1 MIVIIFALLFLCEM
15 TANGRATVE
24 AIQFFKSQK
33 ALTIGILKKYA
44 KTDLSTL
51 DSAYNYLRGALP
63 DLPYPTVEGMKTI
76 LAEMSRTRPELLKT
90 DVTTMVDTSIVKT
103 IDEEGFLKRISKP

>member
-1 MIVIIFALLFLCEM
+1 MFWPRH
-15 TANGRATVE
+15 GRSDP
-24 AIQFFKSQK
+24 FFQEPKSSNDRRS
-33 ALTIGILKKYA
+33 KKYA

-51 DSAYNYLRGALP
+51 DSAYTYLRGALP